1 MPKLYYISKSNQKLK
16 QFEYLNS
23 KSVLMI
29 VIIVFFLLGISGGAI
44 KIIDHFTSSNSIS
57 ALKNENEILREK
69 VTSLSLRFK
78 ELDKGIKELRTE
90 NHYLRL
96 AANLPVLSEDEI
108 AFGVGGSEFET
119 TVKSNIGSLNNLDEI
134 SKYIDK
140 LSFELKFEKM
150 EHQTISSKLKE
161 NKVLYASIPAIKPC
175 EGVIGRNGFGMR
187 EHPILMVERM
197 HEGID
202 IVTDVGTQVHA
213 AGNGTVSFIGFRSG
227 YGLTVEIEHAS
238 GYKTLYAHLLR
249 AMVKEGQ
256 KITRGKVIAL
266 TGNTGL
272 STGPH
277 LHYEVHHDGTKLD
290 PSQFFFDDLVLFE
303 QKSKL

>member
-1 MPKLYYISKSNQKLK
+1 
-16 QFEYLNS
+16 
-23 KSVLMI
+23 MI
-29 VIIVFFLLGISGGAI
+29 VIIVLILLGISWGTI
-44 KIIDHFTSSNSIS
+44 RIIDHFTSSNSIS
-57 ALKNENEILREK
+57 ALKSENKILREK
-69 VTSLSLRFK
+69 IESLSLRFK
-78 ELDKGIKELRTE
+78 DLDKGIKELRTE

-108 AFGVGGSEFET
+108 ALGVGGNEFET
-119 TVKSNIGSLNNLDEI
+119 SVKSNFSSLKNLDEI

-140 LSFELKFEKM
+140 LSLELKFEKS

-161 NKVLYASIPAIKPC
+161 NEVLYASIPAIKPC
-175 EGVIGRNGFGMR
+175 AGIIGQNGFGMR

-202 IVTDVGTQVHA
+202 IITDVGTQVYA
-213 AGNGTVSFIGFRSG
+213 PGNGTVSFIGFRGG

-266 TGNTGL
+266 TGNSGL

-303 QKSKL
+303 QKSKK